1 MATWRHIDREDAI
14 AMLMSMH
21 NEGDIVIREKYHNV
35 VHRVMKRRMQLR
47 NAKRSYTCAKHS
59 SLQTVDGATGVVG
72 GGHTMHTYT

>member
-1 MATWRHIDREDAI
+1 MLVEMTRDGYMQEHMEDVDD
-14 AMLMSMH
+14 
-21 NEGDIVIREKYHNV
+21 EEEEDDDDDEEEKKE
-35 VHRVMKRRMQLR
+35 RQLR